1 MFKVDAFSLHIKLC
15 SNKRQ
20 LSKPDR

>member
-1 MFKVDAFSLHIKLC
+1 MHFLHIKLC

-20 LSKPDR
+20 LTKLWW